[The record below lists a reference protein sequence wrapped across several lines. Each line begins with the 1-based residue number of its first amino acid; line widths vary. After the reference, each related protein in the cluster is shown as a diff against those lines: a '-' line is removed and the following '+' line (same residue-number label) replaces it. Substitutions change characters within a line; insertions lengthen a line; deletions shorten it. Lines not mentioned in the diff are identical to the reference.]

1 MDRRDKPKRKILIQH
16 EIFAERP
23 DTSRRITGQVWKNLL
38 KSGVE
43 AGHIR

>member
-1 MDRRDKPKRKILIQH
+1 MKILIQN

-23 DTSRRITGQVWKNLL
+23 DMFGQITGQVRKTLPE
-38 KSGVE
+38 SSVE